1 MLTRNFYWLWS
12 SVCKTGV
19 MSLLWA
25 EETEAIRCGPQDF
38 PPSYTFSWALCQHLA
53 LTLLQLTLPW
63 WSLPHPLQGPL
74 GPCSIDIYP
83 LKELAMTLPL
93 DCIPEPFVF
102 FLSPKVLLKR
112 WSVFTDS
119 WLLVTTHLTV
129 ASTSTNQMAWT
140 ILFERPYGKLG
151 GGGGWG
157 EIVKEGWKKRLF
169 LRYCLLFVTIFLC
182 GLSAA
187 FDTNIV
193 YISSVSLALEK
204 LCVCVFLLFPP
215 GFQGAFVC
223 CFFLNLSSMLNN
235 FREAMN
241 TVIMVLIFHGR
252 GSINL
257 MSVSK
262 GLGNSKKFEAFS
274 MHSLW
279 IKLIFWCQILSW
291 V

>member
-151 GGGGWG
+151 GGGGMGGDSKGRMKKKALPKILPIICNHLSMWPFCSIWYQHCVYFFSFPGFG
-157 EIVKEGWKKRLF
+157 ETVCLCFPIISSRFSGGF
-169 LRYCLLFVTIFLC
+169 CLL
-182 GLSAA
+182 
-187 FDTNIV
+187 
-193 YISSVSLALEK
+193 
-204 LCVCVFLLFPP
+204 
-215 GFQGAFVC
+215 
-223 CFFLNLSSMLNN
+223 FFLNLSSMLNN